1 MPDRDFSSIRPGSYW
16 HTIHRFSLT
25 GLTDRGV
32 AIKETSSS
40 EFEQVLNA
48 VAHAALADE
57 PGAAGNT
64 LFSHF
69 GFLCGQKKDRP
80 NGRSLKVGE
89 DEKQHGIKLHDL
101 HGEILSALWL
111 CLETFVANMWFGS

>member
-1 MPDRDFSSIRPGSYW
+1 MPDRDFSSIGSGSYG
-16 HTIHRFSLT
+16 HTIDRFSLT

-32 AIKETSSS
+32 AIEETSSS

-48 VAHAALADE
+48 VTHAALADE

-69 GFLCGQKKDRP
+69 GFLCEQKKDRP
-80 NGRSLKVGE
+80 NGRSLNLGRMK
-89 DEKQHGIKLHDL
+89 
-101 HGEILSALWL
+101 
-111 CLETFVANMWFGS
+111 N